1 MDTNKAKKHEF
12 FLIVRADTIKA
23 SADGIRLSADAI
35 KIFSKGFFSPRK
47 GTTKAKTHEIYFFY
61 LIKLSDKSDNSDQ
74 SDNHTLP

>member
-1 MDTNKAKKHEF
+1 MLCSLLSSAHERDFFSPRMDTNKAKKHEF

-47 GTTKAKTHEIYFFY
+47 GTNKAKKHEIYIF
-61 LIKLSDKSDNSDQ
+61 
-74 SDNHTLP
+74 